1 MLRICIKNACFKLLL
16 LCLSCFNSWFASH
29 FFKNVLPAYTGSM
42 ILQNDF
48 KQFQSKFSLFWPPN
62 GLHKSYFCHFCSLLS
77 SLGSFGSLFFRSVPP
92 SKFWLWPMTCAF
104 LASRALSAKMT
115 VCIAPLILQN
125 SYAIYNF
132 LCAIHDS
139 STFFYK
145 TSTFFGKNCFLPSVG
160 SIILKAGQKRSH
172 DKYPSWAI
180 QLCPYAPF
188 LHHCLQHEI
197 CKDHW
202 ESVYFL
208 FMAPF
213 GKLHLASS
221 ALSHGSKV
229 TFPLSRFA
237 SGLIL

>member
-1 MLRICIKNACFKLLL
+1 MIRICIKNASFKLLL
-16 LCLSCFNSWFASH
+16 LCFSCFNSLFASH

-145 TSTFFGKNCFLPSVG
+145 TSTIF
-160 SIILKAGQKRSH
+160 QK
-172 DKYPSWAI
+172 
-180 QLCPYAPF
+180 YAPRSR
-188 LHHCLQHEI
+188 
-197 CKDHW
+197 W
-202 ESVYFL
+202 EAWFWKRHKSKIMKNMPL
-208 FMAPF
+208 RPF
-213 GKLHLASS
+213 NDACMHPFCTTYCGLKFANSIGKMYIFRL
-221 ALSHGSKV
+221 
-229 TFPLSRFA
+229 
-237 SGLIL
+237 

>member
-1 MLRICIKNACFKLLL
+1 
-16 LCLSCFNSWFASH
+16 
-29 FFKNVLPAYTGSM
+29 M

-48 KQFQSKFSLFWPPN
+48 KQFQSKFSLVWPPN

-145 TSTFFGKNCFLPSVG
+145 TSTIFQKNASRLRWEAWFWKRHKSKIMKNMPLRPSNYACMHPSCTIYCNLKIANSMGKVCTVCLRLFLG
-160 SIILKAGQKRSH
+160 SYI
-172 DKYPSWAI
+172 
-180 QLCPYAPF
+180 
-188 LHHCLQHEI
+188 
-197 CKDHW
+197 
-202 ESVYFL
+202 
-208 FMAPF
+208 
-213 GKLHLASS
+213 
-221 ALSHGSKV
+221 
-229 TFPLSRFA
+229 
-237 SGLIL
+237 